1 MADDE
6 FDGDEYV
13 NIIASLPA
21 FLSCWIFAILTWL
34 NFIT

>member
-21 FLSCWIFAILTWL
+21 YLSCYSVAVLT
-34 NFIT
+34 

>member
-13 NIIASLPA
+13 NIIASLLLQCCNPYVTVN
-21 FLSCWIFAILTWL
+21 S
-34 NFIT
+34 IT

>member
-13 NIIASLPA
+13 NIIVSLPA
-21 FLSCWIFAILTWL
+21 FLSWCSVAIFT
-34 NFIT
+34 

>member
-21 FLSCWIFAILTWL
+21 FQLLQCCDPYVT
-34 NFIT
+34 

>member
-21 FLSCWIFAILTWL
+21 LLSCCSVAFLT
-34 NFIT
+34 

>member
-13 NIIASLPA
+13 NIIDSLPA
-21 FLSCWIFAILTWL
+21 FLSCCSVAVFT
-34 NFIT
+34 